1 MATPTALCTDPV
13 NSVDTKAS
21 RASRVYEQLRWD
33 IVHGVLRPNEPLFE
47 AELAER
53 LDVSR
58 TPVRESLQRLAAD
71 GLIVLRRRRWHV
83 YEHTADEVRE
93 IYEVRACQ
101 EGYAARLACE
111 RATDEQ
117 LAEIATA
124 RDLATAI
131 TEPAQRV
138 ANNDTFHTLINRA
151 AGNTRLADLIERS
164 QLYHFN
170 QRLATLYTTDDL
182 AASSQQHLDLIEA
195 VTARNGDRAERIV
208 RAHVQSALAMVERLL
223 Y

>member
-1 MATPTALCTDPV
+1 MATAAALCTDPV
-13 NSVDTKAS
+13 QPVDTKAS
-21 RASRVYEQLRWD
+21 RASKVYEQLRWD

-47 AELAER
+47 AELADR

-111 RATDEQ
+111 RATDDQ
-117 LAEIATA
+117 LAEIAGA
-124 RDLATAI
+124 RDLATRI
-131 TEPAQRV
+131 TEPAERV
-138 ANNDTFHTLINRA
+138 ANNDTFHALVNRA
-151 AGNTRLADLIERS
+151 AGNNRLADLIERS
-164 QLYHFN
+164 RLYHFN
-170 QRLATLYTTDDL
+170 QRLATLYTADEL
-182 AASSQQHLDLIEA
+182 ATSSEQHLALIDA
-195 VTARNGDRAERIV
+195 VTSRDADRAEHIV
-208 RAHVQSALAMVERLL
+208 RDHVQSALAIVLSKL

>member
-1 MATPTALCTDPV
+1 MQTGA
-13 NSVDTKAS
+13 DTRS
-21 RASRVYEQLRWD
+21 NRASRVYDQLRWD

-71 GLIVLRRRRWHV
+71 GLIVLHRRRWHV
-83 YEHTADEVRE
+83 YEHTAEEVRE

-111 RATDEQ
+111 RASDEQ
-117 LAEIATA
+117 LDEIAGA
-124 RDLATAI
+124 RELATAV
-131 TEPAQRV
+131 TDPAERV
-138 ANNDTFHTLINRA
+138 ANNDTFHTLVNRA
-151 AGNTRLADLIERS
+151 AGNKRLAELIDRTR
-164 QLYHFN
+164 LYHFN
-170 QRLATLYTTDDL
+170 QRLAALYTDDDL
-182 AASSQQHLDLIEA
+182 AASSRQHLELIDA
-195 VTARNGDRAERIV
+195 VTRRDGDRAERIV
-208 RAHVQSALAMVERLL
+208 REHVQAALDLVLKKL

>member
-1 MATPTALCTDPV
+1 MQTGA
-13 NSVDTKAS
+13 DTRS
-21 RASRVYEQLRWD
+21 NRASRVYDQLRWD

-71 GLIVLRRRRWHV
+71 GLIVLHRRRWHV
-83 YEHTADEVRE
+83 YEHTTEEVRE

-111 RATDEQ
+111 RASDEQ
-117 LAEIATA
+117 LDEIAGA
-124 RDLATAI
+124 RELATAI
-131 TEPAQRV
+131 TDPATRV
-138 ANNDTFHTLINRA
+138 ANNDTFHTLVNRA
-151 AGNTRLADLIERS
+151 AGNNRLADLIERTR
-164 QLYHFN
+164 LYHFN
-170 QRLATLYTTDDL
+170 QRLAALYTDDDL
-182 AASSQQHLDLIEA
+182 AASSRQHLELIDA
-195 VTARNGDRAERIV
+195 VTGRDGDRAERIV
-208 RAHVQSALAMVERLL
+208 REHVQAALDLVLKKL